1 MNMKNER
8 PYDIILLGATGF
20 TGKLTAEYLAANAP
34 EGVKWAIAGRNE
46 SKLSALQQ
54 HLADS
59 FSVEIDSFTADTSEQ
74 GSLDV
79 CASSTRVLIST
90 VGPYDKHGW
99 LVVKSCIENG
109 CNYADITGEPLFVN
123 RVRKEFHEEA
133 ERRQLKII
141 HCCGF
146 DSIPHDLGALFT
158 VNELG
163 GDTSKKIDGFVVAN
177 GEFSGGTWH
186 SALGAMRK
194 TPLSQKRSSK
204 PRPDNERRIRSTA
217 KKIFFH
223 KELKRWAV
231 PLPTIDPQIVCRSA
245 AMLPKYGQEFSYG
258 HYIRMRSLPKVIG
271 LVGGIASLAIAAK
284 IPPLQALAFK
294 VKSPGNGPSEEKRAK
309 SWFKVRFIGTTEN
322 SRVVTEVSGG
332 DPGYSETSK
341 MLAESALCLALDHD
355 QLPKQYGVITTA
367 VAMGEVLI
375 KRLQDAGI
383 KFEVI
388 EKGTR

>member
-1 MNMKNER
+1 MNMKDER

-20 TGKLTAEYLAANAP
+20 TGKLTAEYLASNAP
-34 EGVKWAIAGRNE
+34 EGLKWAIAGRNE
-46 SKLSALQQ
+46 TKLDAVKK
-54 HLADS
+54 HLAES
-59 FSVEIDSFTADTSEQ
+59 FSVEIDSFTADTSDQ

-79 CASSTRVLIST
+79 CTSSTRVLIST

-99 LVVKSCIENG
+99 LVVKSCVENL
-109 CNYADITGEPLFVN
+109 CHYADITGEPLFVN

-133 ERRQLKII
+133 KQQELKII

-146 DSIPHDLGALFT
+146 DSIPHDLGVLFT

-163 GDTSKKIDGFVVAN
+163 GQDSKSIDGFVVAN

-194 TPLSQKRSSK
+194 TPWSQMRTSK
-204 PRPDNERRIRSTA
+204 PRPERSRKIRSTA

-245 AMLPKYGQEFSYG
+245 AMLPKYGTEFSYG
-258 HYIRMRSLPKVIG
+258 HYIRMRSLTKMIG
-271 LVGGIASLAIAAK
+271 LVGGIASLAVAAK
-284 IPPLQALAFK
+284 VPFLQALAFK
-294 VKSPGNGPSEEKRAK
+294 VKSPGDGPSEEKRAK
-309 SWFKVRFIGTTEN
+309 SWFKVRFIGTTKDR
-322 SRVVTEVSGG
+322 RVVTEVSGG

-341 MLAESALCLALDHD
+341 MLAESALCLACDQK
-355 QLPKQYGVITTA
+355 QLPEQYGVITTA

-375 KRLQDAGI
+375 DRLENAGI

-388 EKGTR
+388 EKGAK

>member
-1 MNMKNER
+1 MKAER

-20 TGKLTAEYLAANAP
+20 TGKLTAEYLAAHAP
-34 EGVKWAIAGRNE
+34 ADLKWAIAGRNE
-46 SKLSALQQ
+46 AKLNSLKK
-54 HLADS
+54 HLATS
-59 FSVEIDSFTADTSEQ
+59 FSVEIDSFSADTSDQ
-74 GSLDV
+74 NSLDV
-79 CASSTRVLIST
+79 CTSSTKVLIST

-99 LVVKSCIENG
+99 LVVKSCIEND
-109 CNYADITGEPLFVN
+109 CHYADITGEPLFVN
-123 RVRKEFHEEA
+123 RVRKEFHDEA
-133 ERRQLKII
+133 ERRQLKIV

-158 VNELG
+158 VNALG
-163 GDTSKKIDGFVVAN
+163 GEASKSIDGFVVAH

-194 TPLSQKRSSK
+194 TPLSQTRNSK
-204 PRPDNERRIRSTA
+204 SKSVSERRIRSTA

-223 KELKRWAV
+223 QELERWAV

-245 AMLPKYGQEFSYG
+245 SMLPKYGPEFSYG

-294 VKSPGNGPSEEKRAK
+294 VKSPGDGPSAEKRAK
-309 SWFKVRFIGTTEN
+309 SWFKVRFIGTTE
-322 SRVVTEVSGG
+322 SSKVVTEVSGG

-341 MLAESALCLALDHD
+341 MLAESALCLACDGEA
-355 QLPKQYGVITTA
+355 LPKQYGVITTA

-375 KRLQDAGI
+375 DRLQTAGI
-383 KFEVI
+383 KFELI
-388 EKGTR
+388 EKGAR